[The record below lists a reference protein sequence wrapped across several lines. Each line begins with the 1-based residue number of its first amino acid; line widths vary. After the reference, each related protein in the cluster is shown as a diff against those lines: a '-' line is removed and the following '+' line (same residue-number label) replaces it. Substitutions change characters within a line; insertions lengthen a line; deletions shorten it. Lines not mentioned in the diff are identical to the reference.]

1 MQNAPEHSSEAK
13 ENERISWYMGS
24 LQPEAEGSPTPE
36 VAAAISF
43 ERAVTRRPTHPLAR
57 PISLKAGFRSRKT

>member
-1 MQNAPEHSSEAK
+1 
-13 ENERISWYMGS
+13 MGS

-36 VAAAISF
+36 VAAATSF

-57 PISLKAGFRSRKT
+57 PILAKKVGFGQGRHEQLYLADTG